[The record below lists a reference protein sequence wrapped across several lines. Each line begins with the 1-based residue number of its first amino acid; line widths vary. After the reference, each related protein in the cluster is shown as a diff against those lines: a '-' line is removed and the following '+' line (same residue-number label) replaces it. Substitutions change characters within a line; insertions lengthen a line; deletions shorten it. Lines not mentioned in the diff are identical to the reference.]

1 MISQIRTKRDYEA
14 ALAEIDRLFNAAPDT
29 PEGDYLDCLFDLVE
43 QYEEAHHALPEADP
57 IAIIHYCLESQA
69 ITWSE
74 LQSYLGPQAQLVLN
88 RQFPLTLEM
97 IRRLHKGAGIPAEV
111 LIQPYQLLQAA

>member
-1 MISQIRTKRDYEA
+1 MISKINNERQYET
-14 ALAEIDRLFNAAPDT
+14 ALAEIDRLFNAAPNT
-29 PEGDYLDCLFDLVE
+29 PDGDYLDSLFDLVE
-43 QYEEAHHALPEADP
+43 SYEEAHHAIPEADP
-57 IAIIHYCLESQA
+57 IAIIHYCLDSQS

-74 LQSYLGPQAQLVLN
+74 LQEYLGPQAQMVLN

-111 LIQPYQLLQAA
+111 LIQPYQILQAA